1 MKIAIY
7 SPYLDSAGGGEKY
20 MLTIAEALS
29 EKDDVDVL
37 LDQNLTEVGVE
48 AIKKRIDQL
57 HNLDLKKVN
66 FISAPIGV
74 GSTFFKR
81 SQFLKKYDWLFYN
94 SDGSI
99 FFSSARNSILHLQ
112 IPFQNV
118 APKGPK
124 GWVKLKT
131 WKMAIFNSKFTEKY
145 ILKDWPIKG
154 KVIYPPVDI
163 DQLKP
168 LKKEKIILNVGRF
181 ISLDK
186 IKKQHVMVEAFKKL
200 SKNKKG
206 WSLYLV
212 GGARAGDMS
221 YVEELKKQAEGFD
234 VHIIANADLD
244 ELTKLYGKATIYW
257 HAMGYQ
263 ENDPAK
269 SEHFGIST
277 VESMAAGCVPVVI
290 NKGGQT
296 EIVEDGVSGLLWDT
310 EDDLIKK
317 TTHLIDDPQQLQLLS
332 KNALIRSAQFSKEH
346 FVETIKELVY
356 GS

>member
-29 EKDDVDVL
+29 EKSQVDVL
-37 LDQNLTEVGVE
+37 LDANLTKVGVE
-48 AIKKRIDQL
+48 AIKKRINQL
-57 HNLDLKKVN
+57 HSLNLSRVK
-66 FISAPIGV
+66 FISAPIGI
-74 GSTFFKR
+74 GSTFFTR
-81 SQFLKKYDWLFYN
+81 SKFLKKYDWLFYN

-99 FFSSARNSILHLQ
+99 FFSSARNSVLHLQ

-124 GWVKLKT
+124 GWIKLKT

-181 ISLDK
+181 ISMDR
-186 IKKQHVMVEAFKKL
+186 IKKQHVMVEAFKQFTAD
-200 SKNKKG
+200 KKG
-206 WSLYLV
+206 WSLYLA
-212 GGARAGDMS
+212 GGAREGDLS

-234 VHIIANADLD
+234 IHIIPNIDLKD
-244 ELTKLYGKATIYW
+244 LTELYGKATIYW
-257 HAMGYQ
+257 HAMGYE

-296 EIVEDGVSGLLWDT
+296 EIVEDGVSGLLWDSQKELVQKT
-310 EDDLIKK
+310 LDLIE
-317 TTHLIDDPQQLQLLS
+317 DPQQLQQLS
-332 KNALIRSAQFSKEH
+332 KNALIRSTEFSKEH
-346 FVETIKELVY
+346 FVKNIKELVY